1 MKDICK
7 HMKDGVCRKRLTE
20 GMTICPDE
28 YDPTLDGRCRLKTAV
43 HAEWVERVLKR
54 INTANLIAELEKR
67 RHELCPKCANG
78 KSVLC
83 VECVWAG
90 VYRAYRKDDNFK
102 EAK

>member
-1 MKDICK
+1 MKDIFGIPLVENALLPK
-7 HMKDGVCRKRLTE
+7 GTAFLVVQDKGLVTQMIKVY
-20 GMTICPDE
+20 DE
-28 YDPTLDGRCRLKTAV
+28 MEQMSTAD
-43 HAEWVERVLKR
+43 
-54 INTANLIAELEKR
+54 LIAELEKR

-90 VYRAYRKDDNFK
+90 VYRAYRKDDNFR

>member
-1 MKDICK
+1 MKIKCP
-7 HMKDGVCRKRLTE
+7 MFLNDG
-20 GMTICPDE
+20 
-28 YDPTLDGRCRLKTAV
+28 DGRCRRICKSICEMWEV
-43 HAEWVERVLKR
+43 DVE
-54 INTANLIAELEKR
+54 IPTSDLIAELEKR

>member
-1 MKDICK
+1 MKVKCP
-7 HMKDGVCRKRLTE
+7 MFLTDGDGGCRRITCGKSCDVHGFIAVE
-20 GMTICPDE
+20 I
-28 YDPTLDGRCRLKTAV
+28 PTSD
-43 HAEWVERVLKR
+43 
-54 INTANLIAELEKR
+54 LIAELEKR